1 MSDRKRQEH
10 GPPRMMGGPGHHM
23 MPGEKKR
30 ARDVGGTA
38 RRLWRHLRLHKSRL
52 AVVALFVA
60 LTTGVGLLGPYL
72 MARAIDRYIIPGDLP
87 GLADVAFLLAAV
99 YLLTS
104 LSTWLQTFIMVGA
117 TQRTV
122 RDMRYNLFAH
132 LQKLSLRFF
141 DSRTHGEIMSRVT
154 NDVQNV
160 SDVLTESITSL
171 MGSVLTLAGVGV
183 MMIVLNPRLAALSL
197 VTIPLLVLITSWISK
212 RTRRGFR
219 EQQTRLGELNGII
232 EETVTGA
239 RVVKAY
245 GREADA
251 MEQFGSANETLKR
264 AAIFA
269 QTYALVLA
277 PLNNFVNNV
286 GFAVIAGVGGW
297 MALQGLATVGTIA
310 AFVSYSRQ
318 FGRPLAQ
325 IANLYNTIQSALA
338 GAERAFQVMDET
350 PEIVD
355 SPAAG
360 SLESPRG
367 EVVFDRVSFRY
378 EPHKPVLTN
387 VSFRA
392 NPGQTI
398 ALVGPTGAGKTTI
411 VNLLTRFYDIASG
424 RILIDGTDIR
434 QWKTSSLRSQLGIVL

>member
-1 MSDRKRQEH
+1 MCAWGITAALYSR
-10 GPPRMMGGPGHHM
+10 
-23 MPGEKKR
+23 EKTGK
-30 ARDVGGTA
+30 GQ
-38 RRLWRHLRLHKSRL
+38 
-52 AVVALFVA
+52 VV
-60 LTTGVGLLGPYL
+60 
-72 MARAIDRYIIPGDLP
+72 D
-87 GLADVAFLLAAV
+87 
-99 YLLTS
+99 
-104 LSTWLQTFIMVGA
+104 
-117 TQRTV
+117 
-122 RDMRYNLFAH
+122 
-132 LQKLSLRFF
+132 
-141 DSRTHGEIMSRVT
+141 
-154 NDVQNV
+154 
-160 SDVLTESITSL
+160 TSL